1 MDRLSK
7 SEFLKTVTFRPVTLD
22 DLSSIRY
29 VHMTSFRILGAEHH
43 SPDEIQAHVDDM
55 IHADY
60 FEEILTC
67 DLYCAQVE
75 EEIVGTG
82 GWCPADDSGSTA
94 RIRKVFV
101 RPLFTNVGIG
111 RTLVQLAEN
120 RAKMAGFENF
130 SVRANINAVSFYE
143 GLDFEISSYGV
154 MPTRSGIDL
163 PVAFMRKRRSDDPS
177 NSKSKKML
185 TPVSRDGWWS
195 H

>member
-1 MDRLSK
+1 MDRLSNT
-7 SEFLKTVTFRPVTLD
+7 EFLKAVTFRPVTLD

-29 VHMTSFRILGAEHH
+29 VHMTAFRILGAEYH
-43 SPDEIQAHVDDM
+43 SADEIQAYVDDM
-55 IHADY
+55 VHMEY
-60 FEEILTC
+60 FEEILQY
-67 DLYCAQVE
+67 DIYCAQVE
-75 EEIVGTG
+75 DEIVGTG
-82 GWCPADDSGSTA
+82 GWCPTDDSGSTA

-111 RTLVQLAEN
+111 SMLVQLAEQ
-120 RAKMAGFENF
+120 RAIQAGYENF

-143 GLDFEISSYGV
+143 SLDFEISSYGV

-163 PVAFMRKRRSDDPS
+163 PVAFMRKRIGDSHS
-177 NSKSKKML
+177 NSETKKIL